1 MARIKKRF
9 RWLVLVCVSAALL
22 WQRARRRRS
31 RRSEWARPPVMP
43 APSRET
49 GTSTEEARNAPS
61 PATAGASAAE
71 APAAEAPA
79 AAATVDDGVPGAEEV
94 ELDLAEAARILGCSS
109 EEVSALLDGGPTTR
123 ESVEE
128 IALQHYRWRRHVDD
142 PDSYWVTLKQASTIL
157 GVPPERV
164 KQMLESGDV
173 PYVVHK
179 DGVRLMRREQL
190 AK

>member
-1 MARIKKRF
+1 M
-9 RWLVLVCVSAALL
+9 
-22 WQRARRRRS
+22 
-31 RRSEWARPPVMP
+31 
-43 APSRET
+43 
-49 GTSTEEARNAPS
+49 
-61 PATAGASAAE
+61 
-71 APAAEAPA
+71 
-79 AAATVDDGVPGAEEV
+79 
-94 ELDLAEAARILGCSS
+94 EAARILGCSS
-109 EEVSALLDGGPTTR
+109 EEATALLDGGPATR

-128 IALQHYRWRRHVDD
+128 LALRNYRWRRHVDD

-190 AK
+190 AP

>member
-1 MARIKKRF
+1 MARTKKRLW
-9 RWLVLVCVSAALL
+9 WLVLVGATAALL
-22 WQRARRRRS
+22 WQRLRRPRPRRFEEMRPQAASAS
-31 RRSEWARPPVMP
+31 RGE
-43 APSRET
+43 
-49 GTSTEEARNAPS
+49 
-61 PATAGASAAE
+61 GASAWQEVAG
-71 APAAEAPA
+71 APSVPPPAAESPTPESVPGDEGVEA
-79 AAATVDDGVPGAEEV
+79 AASSGEF
-94 ELDLAEAARILGCSS
+94 DLAEAARILGCSS
-109 EEVSALLDGGPTTR
+109 EEATALLDGGPATR

-128 IALQHYRWRRHVDD
+128 VALRHYRWRRHVDD

-190 AK
+190 AP